1 VRERM
6 LGIVEARCVT
16 GVNGA
21 SWQVDTV
28 RGLNG
33 DRVPALHEMLRR
45 YVENMHVNE
54 PVHTWERRTPSG

>member
-1 VRERM
+1 MAHAGLDAWGVDPEVRDRM

-33 DRVPALHEMLRR
+33 DRVPVLHEMLRR
-45 YVENMHVNE
+45 Y
-54 PVHTWERRTPSG
+54 